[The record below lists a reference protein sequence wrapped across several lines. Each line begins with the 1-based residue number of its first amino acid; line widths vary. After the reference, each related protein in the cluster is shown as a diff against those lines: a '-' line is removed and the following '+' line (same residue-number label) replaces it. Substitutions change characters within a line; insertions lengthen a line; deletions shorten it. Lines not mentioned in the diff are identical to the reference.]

1 MKKIITAMLVASM
14 ILAFAACGNNV
25 DETTTAATTTAET
38 TTAETT
44 TGENTTAETTTEET
58 TAAPIVAAEDAKTVL
73 SNVYGNF
80 LDKLAPLFGASSGEE
95 LKGYFV
101 SAEMEEITEVDPETG
116 EEYTYPMPVSGPGVL
131 SLEDTDNLAYYT
143 LFPAES
149 VSKLNSAACF
159 FNMMNMNNG
168 TVAAF
173 EVKDAGDVTALADTM
188 KEKITTNMWMCGF
201 PERYLIVNVNGT
213 LISAF
218 GNADT
223 INSLKDGVLATYA
236 DAAVLYDAAL

>member
-14 ILAFAACGNNV
+14 ILAFASCGNTA
-25 DETTTAATTTAET
+25 DETTTAETTTVETTTAET

-44 TGENTTAETTTEET
+44 TLEET
-58 TAAPIVAAEDAKTVL
+58 TAAPVVTAEDAKTVL
-73 SNVYGNF
+73 ANVYGNF
-80 LDKLAPLFGASSGEE
+80 LEKLAPLFGASSGEE

-101 SAEMEEITEVDPETG
+101 SAEMEEITEVDPESG
-116 EEYTYPMPVSGPGVL
+116 EEYTYPMPVSGPGAL
-131 SLEDTDNLAYYT
+131 SLEDTDNLVYYT

-149 VSKLNSAACF
+149 VSKINSAACF

-168 TVAAF
+168 TIAAF
-173 EVKDAGDVTALADTM
+173 EVKDAADVAALADTM

-201 PERYLIVNVNGT
+201 PEKYLIVNVNGT

>member
-1 MKKIITAMLVASM
+1 MKKVITAMLVASM
-14 ILAFAACGNNV
+14 ILAFASCGNNNT
-25 DETTTAATTTAET
+25 DETTTASTTTAET

-44 TGENTTAETTTEET
+44 TQAPAVTT
-58 TAAPIVAAEDAKTVL
+58 EDAKTVL
-73 SNVYGNF
+73 NNVYGNF
-80 LDKLAPLFGASSGEE
+80 LNKLAPLFGASSGEE
-95 LKGYFV
+95 LYGYFA
-101 SAEMEEITEVDPETG
+101 SAETETITETDENG
-116 EEYTYPMPVSGPGVL
+116 EEFSYEMPVSGPGAL
-131 SLEDTDNLAYYT
+131 CLEEVDNLTYYT

-149 VSKLNSAACF
+149 VSKISSAACF

-173 EVKDAGDVTALADTM
+173 EVKDAADVAALADTM
-188 KEKITTNMWMCGF
+188 KEKITTNMWICGF

-236 DAAVLYDAAL
+236 DAVVLHDAAL

>member
-1 MKKIITAMLVASM
+1 MKKVITAMLVASM
-14 ILAFAACGNNV
+14 ILAFASCGNNNT
-25 DETTTAATTTAET
+25 DETTTASTTTAET

-44 TGENTTAETTTEET
+44 TAETTTQAPAVT
-58 TAAPIVAAEDAKTVL
+58 TEDAKTVL
-73 SNVYGNF
+73 NNVYGNF
-80 LDKLAPLFGASSGEE
+80 LNKLAPLFGASSGEE
-95 LKGYFV
+95 LYGYFA
-101 SAEMEEITEVDPETG
+101 SAETETITETDENG
-116 EEYTYPMPVSGPGVL
+116 EEFSYEMPVSGPGAL
-131 SLEDTDNLAYYT
+131 SLEEVDNLTYYT

-149 VSKLNSAACF
+149 VSKISSAACF

-173 EVKDAGDVTALADTM
+173 EVKDAADVAALADTM
-188 KEKITTNMWMCGF
+188 KEKITTNMWICGF

-236 DAAVLYDAAL
+236 DAVVLHDAAL

>member
-14 ILAFAACGNNV
+14 ILAFASCGNTA
-25 DETTTAATTTAET
+25 DETTTAET

-44 TGENTTAETTTEET
+44 TAETTTLEET
-58 TAAPIVAAEDAKTVL
+58 TAAPVVTAEDAKTVL
-73 SNVYGNF
+73 ANVYGNF
-80 LDKLAPLFGASSGEE
+80 LEKLAPLFGASSGEE

-101 SAEMEEITEVDPETG
+101 SAEMEEITEVDPESG
-116 EEYTYPMPVSGPGVL
+116 EEYTYPMPVSGPGAL
-131 SLEDTDNLAYYT
+131 SLEDTDNLVYYT

-149 VSKLNSAACF
+149 VSKINSAACF

-168 TVAAF
+168 TIAAF
-173 EVKDAGDVTALADTM
+173 EVKDAADVAALADTM

-201 PERYLIVNVNGT
+201 PEKYLIVNVNGT

-236 DAAVLYDAAL
+236 DATVIYDAAL